1 MRIEGRGTAMTS
13 RSVTKK
19 SQSPASLASRNG
31 SQIPIHRATGDI
43 ASLAARCRRPGV
55 MVGGEERVIA
65 ADRAAD
71 HAPGGAAVT
80 AAAHAADAPGAPAA
94 DRAADAAADRAAD
107 HAADH
112 AADSAAD
119 HA

>member
-71 HAPGGAAVT
+71 HA
-80 AAAHAADAPGAPAA
+80 
-94 DRAADAAADRAAD
+94 ADRAAD

-119 HA
+119 SAADRAADSAADTATDQDTDHAADYATKQ